1 MSRSA
6 SQQAPA
12 ARRATL
18 RRVLRYLRH
27 YLPLLILS
35 LLLAAVTVALTLYV
49 PILTGEAVDRIVGP
63 GEVDFAGVARIAL
76 TIGICVG
83 VTSLAQWIMSVCNN
97 RVTFCVVRDIR
108 RDAFRR
114 LNELPLSYID
124 SHAHGELVSRIIAD
138 VEQFADGLLM
148 GFTQLFT
155 GVLTIVGTLGFMVA
169 IRPSIALV
177 VVLITPVSLF
187 VAAFVAK
194 RTYDMFRIQSEERGA
209 QTGLIDEMVTRRA
222 RGAGLWQGAGG
233 AGVL

>member
-1 MSRSA
+1 MSRSD

-114 LNELPLSYID
+114 LNELPLS
-124 SHAHGELVSRIIAD
+124 
-138 VEQFADGLLM
+138 
-148 GFTQLFT
+148 
-155 GVLTIVGTLGFMVA
+155 
-169 IRPSIALV
+169 
-177 VVLITPVSLF
+177 
-187 VAAFVAK
+187 
-194 RTYDMFRIQSEERGA
+194 
-209 QTGLIDEMVTRRA
+209 
-222 RGAGLWQGAGG
+222 
-233 AGVL
+233 